1 MPEGLL
7 VEEEGPF
14 LETPRPERPPYY
26 PTQGEDFLNR
36 LEGAETVGGLESV
49 VLEVLSWREGL
60 TLGCRYY
67 DPEDLD
73 TLSYLEELFTTVE
86 GGRARP
92 ESFQVDAKMK
102 EVIEGRIRRIRQRA
116 EKERK
121 SLNEKEREE
130 EKKLT
135 RLLNH
140 VNARILIDAAF
151 RLRWSTCE
159 SDEDGASR
167 FQLITRLGQ
176 SPKPDSV
183 HWKAAL
189 AGDFGEKVDRVLR
202 EIIRM
207 GMPPEELKEV
217 GLASVDDVP
226 YTIYAEGFTADTFKP
241 WLRHLIKAA
250 NGDMGAVWFAWQL
263 ALLWEIPASLG
274 AREVNGAIKIGDPPI
289 VSDLFAKICHCGH
302 KRRADW
308 GVNSRWER
316 IRTSRYSCGQP
327 FSLLPKA
334 TETLLDNFL
343 RETTVGKKGGKVS
356 LWDLFWRRGVL
367 LGELPWVAEETKD
380 PRVLDVAEI
389 PRTSFAGWLL
399 RAWKA
404 FSVYKDLTTI
414 PPLSDLGKPT
424 FFTDRAKNWDSVF
437 GEVDE
442 ALPPEENP
450 RTLWVLSILYFY
462 SPAPPQRISTTE
474 HGSIRQIMYERG
486 VENPEEFRYKTP
498 NPYDR
503 TASPTTVAG
512 KEPESKEPISLR
524 TILDIAVA
532 AGFLRE
538 TDRDFILASLKI
550 RKI

>member
-1 MPEGLL
+1 MPGGLL

-36 LEGAETVGGLESV
+36 LERAETVESLESV

-60 TLGCRYY
+60 TLGRRGY
-67 DPEDLD
+67 DLEDLD
-73 TLSYLEELFTTVE
+73 TLLYLKGLFTTVE

-116 EKERK
+116 
-121 SLNEKEREE
+121 EREE

-176 SPKPDSV
+176 SSKPDSV

-226 YTIYAEGFTADTFKP
+226 YTIYAEGFTTDTFKP
-241 WLRHLIKAA
+241 WLRHLIEAA
-250 NGDMGAVWFAWQL
+250 NGDMDAVWFAWQL

-343 RETTVGKKGGKVS
+343 RETKARTRGGGEVS
-356 LWDLFWRRGVL
+356 LWDLFWIRGVP

-389 PRTSFAGWLL
+389 SQTSFAGWLL

-424 FFTDRAKNWDSVF
+424 FYTDKAKNWDSVF
-437 GEVDE
+437 GEADE

-450 RTLWVLSILYFY
+450 RTLWMLSILYFY
-462 SPAPPQRISTTE
+462 SPAPPQRIITTE
-474 HGSIRQIMYERG
+474 VGIIRQIMRNRG
-486 VENPEEFRYKTP
+486 AGNPEEFRYKTP

-524 TILDIAVA
+524 TILDIAVT

-538 TDRDFILASLKI
+538 TDRDFILACLRI